1 MRVPCKGGKGQHT
14 AAEATVCVAKAVSKA
29 EIIAQWDLLV

>member
-1 MRVPCKGGKGQHT
+1 MRVLSKRGEDQHT